1 MIYKTTNVFSIKII
15 CNSTFLS
22 LVNWIDQHGSNSA
35 SKDQGRVQK
44 RNEIG
49 GVTRASEESVNDNSK
64 VKLRINKILFISRI
78 VFPCCFA
85 LFNIAY
91 WAVYLDEQR

>member
-15 CNSTFLS
+15 CNSTFYS
-22 LVNWIDQHGSNSA
+22 LVNWIDQHDSNST

-44 RNEIG
+44 RNESG
-49 GVTRASEESVNDNSK
+49 GVPQASEENVNDNSK
-64 VKLRINKILFISRI
+64 VKLRTNKIIFISRI

-85 LFNIAY
+85 LFNIVY
-91 WAVYLDEQR
+91 WAVYLDEQG